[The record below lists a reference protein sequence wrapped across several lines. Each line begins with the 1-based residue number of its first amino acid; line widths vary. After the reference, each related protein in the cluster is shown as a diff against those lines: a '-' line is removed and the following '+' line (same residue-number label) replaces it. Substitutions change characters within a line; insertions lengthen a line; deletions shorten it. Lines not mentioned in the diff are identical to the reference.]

1 MKSPNVSRQTFDEVM
16 VPVFSPA
23 PFIPDRGEGSR
34 VWDTEG
40 RDYVDFAGGIAV
52 TALGH
57 GHPELLKVLDEQS
70 RKLWH
75 IGNGYTNEPVLR
87 LAKRLESLTF
97 ADRAFFANSGAEAN
111 EAALK
116 LARRVAF
123 ERHGA
128 DKYEIVSF
136 LQSFHGRTFFTVSV
150 GGQSKYSKGFGPV
163 PEGIKHLPFNDIAA
177 AQAAIGPKTC
187 AVIVEPIQGE
197 GGVIPADPAF
207 LKALREACDAHGALL
222 IFDEVQTGVGRTG
235 HFYAYMDTGVTPDIL
250 TTAKALGNGLP
261 IGAMLTTEAL
271 AAHFKVGVHGT
282 TYGGNPLASAIAE
295 KVVELVGDPALLEGV
310 KQRSARLTAT
320 LEKINA
326 RFKLFKEIRGK
337 GLLIGAEL
345 VGALDGRA
353 KDFVSAAA
361 EHGVIMLIAGPNV
374 LRFAPSL
381 VIPLDVLDEGL
392 ARFEKA
398 VEQVLA
404 QAEAAPR

>member
-1 MKSPNVSRQTFDEVM
+1 MTRDTASPVTRQTFDDVM

-23 PFIPDRGEGSR
+23 PFVPDRGEGSR

-57 GHPELLKVLDEQS
+57 GHPEVLKVFDEQG

-123 ERHGA
+123 DRFGP

-136 LQSFHGRTFFTVSV
+136 AQSFHGRTFFTVSV
-150 GGQSKYSKGFGPV
+150 GGQPKYSDGFGPR
-163 PEGIKHLPFNDIAA
+163 PEGIRHLPYNDIEAA
-177 AQAAIGPKTC
+177 RAAIGARTC
-187 AVIVEPIQGE
+187 AVIVEPVQGE

-207 LKALREACDAHGALL
+207 LRALREACDAHGALL

-250 TTAKALGNGLP
+250 TTAKALGNGYP
-261 IGAMLTTEAL
+261 IGAMLTTHEL
-271 AAHFKVGVHGT
+271 AAHFPVGVHGT
-282 TYGGNPLASAIAE
+282 TYGGNPLASAIAD
-295 KVVELVGDPALLEGV
+295 KVVELVSDPELLAGV
-310 KQRSARLTAT
+310 HARGETIRAT
-320 LEKINA
+320 LRALNEQHG
-326 RFKLFKEIRGK
+326 LFREIRGK
-337 GLLIGAEL
+337 GLMLGAEL
-345 VGALDGRA
+345 TAAWEGRA
-353 KDFVSAAA
+353 KDFVNAAA
-361 EHGVIMLIAGPNV
+361 AHGVIMLIAGPNV
-374 LRFAPSL
+374 LRFVPSL
-381 VIPLDVLDEGL
+381 VIPHDVLAEGL
-392 ARFEKA
+392 ARFSRA
-398 VEQVLA
+398 VGEVV
-404 QAEAAPR
+404 AASR